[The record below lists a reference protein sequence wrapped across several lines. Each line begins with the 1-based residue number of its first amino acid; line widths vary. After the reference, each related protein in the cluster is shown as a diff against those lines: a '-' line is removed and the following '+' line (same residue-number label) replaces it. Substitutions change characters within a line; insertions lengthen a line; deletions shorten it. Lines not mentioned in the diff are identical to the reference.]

1 MFDLVAQLRRAAE
14 IVRADDSTFRQYD
27 PAAVAPLISY
37 EPPPRYTER
46 EQYWVNA
53 PYSAV
58 AILESSAENQLL
70 YQVVVPE
77 LSAFE
82 TDLLASLKADIRD
95 RFIHASTDAG
105 ADADAPADS
114 VERLIETMT
123 TVINQYGV
131 QIDDESFHKLLY
143 YTYRDFSG
151 YGRLS
156 PMMNDPHVE
165 DISCVGNGRRLFVY
179 HDEYTD
185 IPASVTFGQQQLDAV
200 VARLAQR
207 SGEELS
213 VGDPL
218 TNATLPDGS
227 RAELAYSDEVS
238 PHGSAFT
245 IRKYATETITPTDLI
260 VSGTFS
266 TEQLAYLWLAIEQR
280 MNLLFVGGTASGK
293 TTSLN
298 AVSMFL
304 PPGSKVVTIEDTP
317 EISLCHDN
325 WLPSVTRERSG
336 DGSSIGMYRLL
347 RSALRHRPEYIIVGE
362 IRGTEAATLFQ
373 AMNTGH
379 TTYSTMH
386 ADSLQTVINRLENEP
401 INVPRPMIGSLDL
414 ISVQRLTRIG
424 DERVRR
430 ADEIVEIHGI
440 DQRTGDLNYST
451 LYDWRAAEDTF
462 AGSAARS
469 AVLDRIAERRGWSDH
484 RLTQAIRRRQ
494 RVLEQLLAR
503 EVTAHDRFTSVVNRY
518 ATDPAAVLEWAA
530 GDTGSAGPPPTG

>member
-1 MFDLVAQLRRAAE
+1 MFDLATQLCRAVE
-14 IVRADDSTFRQYD
+14 SIRADDSTFNLYD
-27 PAAVAPLISY
+27 PAVMTPLISY
-37 EPPPRYTER
+37 DPPSQHTEY

-53 PYSAV
+53 PYSSV
-58 AILESSAENQLL
+58 AILDPRAGNQLL

-77 LSAFE
+77 LSGFE
-82 TDLLASLKADIRD
+82 TDLLASLKRDIRD
-95 RFIHASTDAG
+95 RFIYADTDA
-105 ADADAPADS
+105 DTPADS
-114 VERLIETMT
+114 VEVLTEIMT
-123 TVINQYGV
+123 TILNQYGV

-165 DISCVGNGRRLFVY
+165 DISCVGDSRRLFVY
-179 HDEYTD
+179 HDEYAD
-185 IPASVTFGQQQLDAV
+185 IPTSVAFEQQQLDAV

-213 VGDPL
+213 VSNPL

-227 RAELAYSDEVS
+227 RAELVYSDEVS

-245 IRKYATETITPTDLI
+245 IRKYSAETITPADLI

-266 TEQLAYLWLAIEQR
+266 PEQLAYLWLAIEQN

-317 EISLCHDN
+317 ELSLCHNN
-325 WLPSVTRERSG
+325 WLPSVTRERSN
-336 DGSSIGMYRLL
+336 DGNSIDMYRLL

-401 INVPRPMIGSLDL
+401 INVPRPMIGSLD
-414 ISVQRLTRIG
+414 IVSVQRLARID

-430 ADEIVEIHGI
+430 TGEIVEIHDI

-451 LYDWRAAEDTF
+451 LYNWRAAEDTF

-484 RLTQAIRRRQ
+484 RLTQAVRRRQ
-494 RVLEQLLAR
+494 RVLEHLVAR
-503 EVTAHDRFTSVVNRY
+503 EITAYDQFTSVIDHYTTN
-518 ATDPAAVLEWAA
+518 PAAVLEWVAD
-530 GDTGSAGPPPTG
+530 DTESAGPSSPE